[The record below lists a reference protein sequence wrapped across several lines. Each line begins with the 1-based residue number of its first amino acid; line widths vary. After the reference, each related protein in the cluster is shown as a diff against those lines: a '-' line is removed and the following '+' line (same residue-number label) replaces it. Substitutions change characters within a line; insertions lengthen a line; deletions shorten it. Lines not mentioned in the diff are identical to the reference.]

1 MEPNDPALTA
11 DPGLEDWHHR
21 VNRENVARKN
31 LTDFFMTYDLR
42 RPETSPR
49 DFEARL
55 RITEAHAVTNP
66 VVQDLEQ
73 LRELVLERLSSIES
87 LARKH
92 GESAQPERDWLALE
106 ESFKKKSAELEESR
120 RQLRVQAERER
131 QEWIAAMSQLEDDR
145 RLLAEAWARID
156 QERTGA
162 MSALKESA
170 LAYAPRPHS
179 QTAVSTSAPA
189 LGPAVPTGSAEADSG
204 SSNPVA
210 QAILQQFQTLCSD
223 VRQNARARRASR

>member
-1 MEPNDPALTA
+1 MTLKI
-11 DPGLEDWHHR
+11 WRHR

-31 LTDFFMTYDLR
+31 LTDFFMTYDIR

-55 RITEAHAVTNP
+55 RMTEVRAVTGSL
-66 VVQDLEQ
+66 VQDLEQ

-87 LARKH
+87 LARKRD
-92 GESAQPERDWLALE
+92 ESAQPERDWLALQE
-106 ESFKKKSAELEESR
+106 TFKKESAELEESR
-120 RQLRVQAERER
+120 HQLRVQAERER
-131 QEWIAAMSQLEDDR
+131 EEWIAAMSQLEEDR

-162 MSALKESA
+162 MGALKESA
-170 LAYAPRPHS
+170 LAYVPRPLS
-179 QTAVSTSAPA
+179 QTAVSTSVPA
-189 LGPAVPTGSAEADSG
+189 LGPSVPIGSTDAESA